1 MVDIN
6 TLISMPL
13 SIAKIIK
20 HEIYLYFLYYVLA
33 AHYVLLGPRD
43 KVMTKT
49 MQLSL
54 NC

>member
-1 MVDIN
+1 M
-6 TLISMPL
+6 LL

-20 HEIYLYFLYYVLA
+20 HEIYLYILYYVLA
-33 AHYVLLGPRD
+33 AHYVQLGPKD
-43 KVMTKT
+43 KVITKT